1 MSMMKKVQ
9 EFNFQVLGVPQRE
22 LCMMPQEEMQLS
34 LVQLREEIQEMEDK
48 YKEGDFVGVID
59 GMIDLQYFLFGVVYK
74 HGIPEY
80 LWEKMFKAVH
90 EANME
95 KKLGV
100 KKERGDF
107 GAADAI
113 KPEGWVPPE
122 QRLQELLDDYYR
134 DASSHQ
140 SCD

>member
-22 LCMMPQEEMQLS
+22 LGMMPQEEMELS
-34 LVQLREEIQEMEDK
+34 LVQLREEV
-48 YKEGDFVGVID
+48 KEIEEAYQNGDLTLVID
-59 GMIDLQYFLFGVVYK
+59 GMIDLQYFLFGMVYK
-74 HGIPEY
+74 HGIPEPM
-80 LWEKMFKAVH
+80 WKEMFKAVH
-90 EANME
+90 QANME

-107 GAADAI
+107 GAADAV

-122 QRLQELLDDYYR
+122 QRLEEIIRAYYR
-134 DASSHQ
+134 DTISPQ
-140 SCD
+140 SRD